1 MGVGWREGDGGEE
14 MGWGRG
20 DRLGDRGRPDGGLC
34 RGAGLGRG
42 AEANDAALERRGRLL
57 GISRGKRSSKRELK

>member
-1 MGVGWREGDGGEE
+1 MGGGEGDGGEE

-20 DRLGDRGRPDGGLC
+20 DGLGDRGRPDGGLY

-42 AEANDAALERRGRLL
+42 EKANDAALERRGGLL